1 MNMNT
6 EPSHSKWFYHRLKQA
21 RKYLKKVGGTHAAVT
36 ILAMFLGFLWFAS
49 CHPDNPH
56 LKHLQN
62 YGSTAQV
69 FALMG
74 TIAIALI
81 CKGVLFMIFKFADNK
96 RVQAL
101 EKENAELRAKIKR
114 LETGKAPPD
123 ATTNPPDATMQSKGS
138 NPPPPDNPNR

>member
-1 MNMNT
+1 
-6 EPSHSKWFYHRLKQA
+6 
-21 RKYLKKVGGTHAAVT
+21 
-36 ILAMFLGFLWFAS
+36 
-49 CHPDNPH
+49 
-56 LKHLQN
+56 
-62 YGSTAQV
+62 
-69 FALMG
+69 
-74 TIAIALI
+74 
-81 CKGVLFMIFKFADNK
+81 MIFKFAENK